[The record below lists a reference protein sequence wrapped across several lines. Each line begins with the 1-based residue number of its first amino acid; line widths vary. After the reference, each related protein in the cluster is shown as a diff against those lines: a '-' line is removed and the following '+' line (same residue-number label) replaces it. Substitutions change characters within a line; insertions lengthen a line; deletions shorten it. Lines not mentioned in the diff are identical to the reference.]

1 MAILSSKDLLEEF
14 YKEEGHKFDIT
25 LEECSLICS
34 SPFKLTKEV
43 LSRGLLK
50 NIRLQYLGVFEVMA
64 GRVQYSL
71 KSLEKNYSESKI
83 SEKRY
88 KERKE
93 VLSNYEES

>member
-1 MAILSSKDLLEEF
+1 
-14 YKEEGHKFDIT
+14 
-25 LEECSLICS
+25 
-34 SPFKLTKEV
+34 
-43 LSRGLLK
+43 
-50 NIRLQYLGVFEVMA
+50 MA

-93 VLSNYEES
+93 VLSNYED